1 MPLVK
6 VNLLKGRS
14 AEEKDSIAASIQ
26 AALVST
32 LGVPDE
38 DRYQLFNEYD
48 GESLRHTSG
57 YLGLTY
63 TDQLLIV
70 EMTFLVGRD
79 DELKK
84 ALLAGINRNLVAAG
98 VVGGD
103 DVFVLITEIGGA
115 NVSFGRGL
123 AQRAPIS
130 QSAG

>member
-32 LGVPDE
+32 LEVADAN
-38 DRYQLFNEYD
+38 RYQLFNEYD
-48 GESLRHTSG
+48 GESFRHTSR
-57 YLGLTY
+57 YLGMTY
-63 TDQLLIV
+63 TDQLLII
-70 EMTFLVGRD
+70 EITIREGDD

-84 ALLAGINRNLVAAG
+84 SLLAEINRNLVAAG

-103 DVFVLITEIGGA
+103 DVFVLITEIRDA
-115 NVSFGRGL
+115 NVSFGQGL